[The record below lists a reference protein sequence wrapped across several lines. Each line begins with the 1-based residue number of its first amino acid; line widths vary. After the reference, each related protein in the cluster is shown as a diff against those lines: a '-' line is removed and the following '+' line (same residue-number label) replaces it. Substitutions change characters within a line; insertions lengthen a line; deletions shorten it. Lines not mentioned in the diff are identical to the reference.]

1 MDIAISRDNINQD
14 DWHIRMKTQIPE
26 EDKEFDY
33 IIENDYTNNVINKVK
48 EIHNSII
55 NG

>member
-1 MDIAISRDNINQD
+1 MDIAISRDNINQK
-14 DWHIRMKTQIPE
+14 DWFIRMKTQIPE
-26 EDKEFDY
+26 EDKQFDY
-33 IIENDYTNNVINKVK
+33 IVENDYTDNVNSKVK